1 MIEDF
6 NARKGN
12 LSDLNYLNYSEFI
25 TSLLEDSDSDIHMRN
40 SSLINGHMRDK
51 AVNSYGRS
59 LTDICST
66 SQLCILDGR
75 TEGDRFA
82 NFTCFAYNGCNT
94 VDYAITS
101 NGLFSDVIYFTVH
114 RLSLLSNHF
123 PISFA
128 LKTGTFS
135 IQHFIH

>member
-1 MIEDF
+1 M
-6 NARKGN
+6 NGN
-12 LSDLNYLNYSEFI
+12 LSDLNYINHSEFI

-40 SSLINGHMRDK
+40 SSLTNCHMIDK

-66 SQLCILDGR
+66 NQLCILNGKTKGNR
-75 TEGDRFA
+75 VG
-82 NFTCFAYNGCNT
+82 NFTCFTYNGCST

-101 NGLFSDVIYFTVH
+101 NSLFSDVIYFTVH
-114 RLSLLSNHF
+114 PLSVLSNHC

-128 LKTGTFS
+128 LRTRKFS
-135 IQHFIH
+135 IQPNSDDFLNMQ